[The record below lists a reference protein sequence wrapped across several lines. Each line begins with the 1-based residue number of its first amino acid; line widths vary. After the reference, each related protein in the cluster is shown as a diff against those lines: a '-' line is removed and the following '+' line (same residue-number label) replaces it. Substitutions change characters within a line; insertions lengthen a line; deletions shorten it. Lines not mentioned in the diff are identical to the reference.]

1 MIRRHAEVAESNVAA
16 PEFLIDSWLAKQ
28 GWQAFD
34 FQRETWRAYL
44 AGRSGLV
51 HASTGTGKSYS
62 VWLGLLEEAL
72 RERQLQCL
80 PLPPGPSPAR
90 GEGRKK
96 KSEPAQADALRVLWI
111 TPMRALANDIAVAL
125 ERPIAE
131 LGLPWTIG
139 LRTGDASAADR
150 RRQKARM
157 PTALV
162 TTPES
167 LSLLLSYPDARER
180 FQSLRCV
187 VVDEWHELLGTKRG
201 VQTELGLARLRQWR
215 PTLRTWGLSA
225 TLGNLEEARD
235 VLLGDVA
242 DSGVLIRGAA
252 PKETRVE
259 TLLPATMERFPWSG
273 HLGKRML
280 PQVVEAIEKAKST
293 LVFTNTRSQ
302 AEIWFR
308 EILHAKPQWAAEI
321 ALHHGS
327 LDRGVR
333 AYVEGRTRGGAMRCV
348 VCTSSLDLGVDF
360 APVDQVIQIGS
371 PKGIA
376 RLLQRA
382 GRSGH
387 RPGAVSRILC
397 VPTHAFELVEYAAAR
412 EAAEARRLEGRRPLD
427 LPLDLLAQHVVTL
440 ALGEGVDAD
449 ALYNEVRTT
458 YAFRRLTPEQW
469 RWTLDFVQRGGPAL
483 HAYPQYSKLV
493 PDDGGRLV
501 IRSPQTARL
510 HRMSIGTIT
519 SDASVAVQ
527 YLKGPRLGTI
537 EESFVAR
544 LKPGDQFI
552 FAGKTL
558 EFVRFR
564 DLKAYVRK
572 STKKSG
578 TVPRWEGG
586 RLPLSTELAGA
597 VRAKLGEIA
606 AGSYVGPE
614 TEKARSILDIQ
625 AAWSAV
631 PAAGQLLIET
641 AHVQRG
647 HQAFVYPFEGVLVN
661 EGLATL
667 VAHRLAQAGPRSISI
682 TSNDYGFELLSPQP
696 FDLSEEAWRR
706 LLTTE
711 HLLDDLAACVNSTEM
726 ARRRF
731 RDIARVAGL
740 IFSGYPGAPTAARQL
755 QASSGLIFDVF
766 REYDPENML
775 LEQARREVL
784 EQQLETRRL
793 TEALERA
800 AAGTIVMRPIA
811 RLTPLAFPL
820 WAARIQKTQVS
831 SEKWSKRVERMVVQL
846 EREATRTTKRKQTG
860 SVPVEVAPTTN
871 HPLPLTPGSSPAR
884 GEGKNATDSQ
894 IKQRGTHVAT

>member
-1 MIRRHAEVAESNVAA
+1 MDRWFAS
-16 PEFLIDSWLAKQ
+16 Q
-28 GWQAFD
+28 GWNAFE
-34 FQRETWRAYL
+34 FQRDAWRAYL

-62 VWLGLLEEAL
+62 VWLGVVEEGL
-72 RERQLQCL
+72 REREAQVRGDAE
-80 PLPPGPSPAR
+80 PLTPGPSPAR
-90 GEGRKK
+90 GEGRRSR
-96 KSEPAQADALRVLWI
+96 KSNERVADPLRLLWI
-111 TPMRALANDIAVAL
+111 TPMRALANDLVVNL
-125 ERPIAE
+125 ERPIKE
-131 LGLPWTIG
+131 LGLNWSVG
-139 LRTGDASAADR
+139 LRTGDASAAER

-167 LSLLLSYPDARER
+167 LSLLLSYGDARER

-187 VVDEWHELLGTKRG
+187 VVDEWHELIGNKRG
-201 VQTELGLARLRQWR
+201 VQTELGLARLRQYV
-215 PTLRTWGLSA
+215 PNLRTWGLSA

-235 VLLGDVA
+235 VLLGNMSGA
-242 DSGVLIRGAA
+242 GVLIHGTA
-252 PKETRVE
+252 PKATTVE
-259 TLLPATMERFPWSG
+259 TLLPPTMERFPWAG

-280 PQVVEAIEKAKST
+280 PQVVEAIDKAQST

-308 EILHAKPQWAAEI
+308 EILHARPKWAAEI

-327 LDRGVR
+327 LDRGLR
-333 AYVEGRTRGGAMRCV
+333 EYVEGRTRGGTIKCV

-360 APVDQVIQIGS
+360 SPVDQVIQIGS

-387 RPGAVSRILC
+387 RPGAVSKILC

-412 EAAEARRLEGRRPLD
+412 EAAAARRLEGRQPLD
-427 LPLDLLAQHVVTL
+427 NPLDVLAQHVVTM

-449 ALYNEVRTT
+449 ALYHEVRTT
-458 YAFRRLTPEQW
+458 RAFRDLTPEQW
-469 RWTLDFVQRGGPAL
+469 RWTLDFVERGGPAL
-483 HAYPQYSKLV
+483 RAYPMYSKLV
-493 PDDGGRLV
+493 QDGGRHV

-510 HRMSIGTIT
+510 HRMTIGTIT
-519 SDASVAVQ
+519 SDAAVAVQ

-537 EESFVAR
+537 EESFIAR
-544 LKPGDQFI
+544 LKPGDVFL

-572 STKKSG
+572 ATKPSG

-586 RLPLSTELAGA
+586 RLPLSTELASG
-597 VRAKLGEIA
+597 VRAKLGEVA
-606 AGSYVGPE
+606 AGRFDTPE
-614 TEKARSILDIQ
+614 TQRARAILEIQ
-625 AAWSAV
+625 ANWSRV
-631 PAAGQLLIET
+631 PRSGELLIEM

-647 HQAFVYPFEGVLVN
+647 YQAFVYPFEGVLVN

-667 VAHRLAQAGPRSISI
+667 VAHRLSLKMPRSLTI

-696 FDLSEEAWRR
+696 FDLSPEMWRE
-706 LLTTE
+706 LLTTDGLVE
-711 HLLDDLAACVNSTEM
+711 DLAACVNGTEM

-740 IFSGYPGAPTAARQL
+740 IFTGYPGAPTAARQL

-766 REYDPENML
+766 REYDPENL
-775 LEQARREVL
+775 LVDQARREVL
-784 EQQLETRRL
+784 EQQLETRRMSA
-793 TEALERA
+793 ALRRA
-800 AAGTIVMRPIA
+800 TTAEIVVQPIS

-820 WAARIQKTQVS
+820 WAARIQKNQVS
-831 SEKWSKRVERMVVQL
+831 SEQWTKRVERMAVQL
-846 EREATRTTKRKQTG
+846 ERAAERDEKKTRRGKTSQNADP
-860 SVPVEVAPTTN
+860 SPPA
-871 HPLPLTPGSSPAR
+871 PLPQGER
-884 GEGKNATDSQ
+884 GEVVSSNATERSDAA
-894 IKQRGTHVAT
+894 I